1 MIDHVNLILPFF
13 YSREDQEEIYDN
25 FKALKTSSDKKSW
38 AAKYCSIYGTGTYE
52 QMMYH
57 LPKRK
62 PLTDIFRE
70 DPLEEQ
76 SNMVRVCKEFKRKRK
91 QTIGVRNANEESF
104 ASPDFEENGCYKTC
118 VLKCTKE
125 FR

>member
-25 FKALKTSSDKKSW
+25 FKALKTPSDKKSW

-76 SNMVRVCKEFKRKRK
+76 SNMVRVCKEFFLGTLGYELNYLSQGPNSRDAG
-91 QTIGVRNANEESF
+91 TVTNLN
-104 ASPDFEENGCYKTC
+104 
-118 VLKCTKE
+118 
-125 FR
+125 